1 MKKRIL
7 TTIMCVVL
15 AMSSLA
21 GCGKQDP
28 KAELSKVM
36 EQASKTG
43 DVDMTS
49 SMNISMESEGEK
61 FDMPMEM
68 AIKTKDSKSDKLTM
82 EMTMDMEISGQNIQM
97 QTYYADGYYYM
108 DMSGSKLK
116 YAMDIEEIKKQLESS
131 TNYQELTS
139 DMFQEVSMEEKGDT
153 NVFSFK
159 GNLDKMSDYLEKSL
173 ASLENAMSQDLKYE
187 FSDIEGTITADKNGE
202 MKEMTMNF
210 GMDLSAQGEKISAT
224 VQMTSKIL
232 ATGES
237 VKLDLPDFE
246 EYQEIEAPAAQ

>member
-7 TTIMCVVL
+7 TSIMCVAL
-15 AMSSLA
+15 AMSSLT

-28 KAELSKVM
+28 KEELSKVM
-36 EQASKTG
+36 VQASKTD

-49 SMNISMESEGEK
+49 SMKISMEAEGKK

-82 EMTMDMEISGQNIQM
+82 ELAMDMEVNGQKIQM

-116 YAMDIEEIKKQLESS
+116 YAMDIEEIRKQLESNM
-131 TNYQELTS
+131 NYQELTA

-153 NVFSFK
+153 KVFAFK
-159 GNLDKMSDYLEKSL
+159 GNLDKMSDYLEESL
-173 ASLENAMSQDLKYE
+173 ASLENAMSQDLEYE

-202 MKEMTMNF
+202 MRGMTMDF
-210 GMDLSAQGEKISAT
+210 GMDLSAQGEKISAA
-224 VQMTSKIL
+224 VDMRSKIL
-232 ATGES
+232 ATGEG

-246 EYQEIEAPAAQ
+246 GYQEIEVPTAQ